1 MSGAGQI
8 TARAYFVRAELGAEV
23 QMVCLEMALEDQ
35 MVRVRARHAGDEAS
49 VDMMKV
55 AIAG

>member
-1 MSGAGQI
+1 
-8 TARAYFVRAELGAEV
+8 V

-35 MVRVRARHAGDEAS
+35 MARVRARHAGDEAS

-55 AIAG
+55 PLSDHDSCFS